1 MWGMKAPRISAANT
15 AGCLGR
21 RLSAISRACGSL
33 RLPPRPALADQSGN
47 PRLAEPVHAID
58 RPARRSPRLDEPG
71 AVAGQSEPTDTT
83 GTRSITHVVLSESPR
98 TVRAAFR
105 CQKRRQFVD
114 WTHGA

>member
-1 MWGMKAPRISAANT
+1 MWGMKAPRSSAANT

-58 RPARRSPRLDEPG
+58 RPARCSRLDEPG
-71 AVAGQSEPTDTT
+71 AVAGQSEPTGTNLELARSRMSCCLSRHEQLGPRSVVRRDDT
-83 GTRSITHVVLSESPR
+83 L
-98 TVRAAFR
+98 
-105 CQKRRQFVD
+105 
-114 WTHGA
+114 